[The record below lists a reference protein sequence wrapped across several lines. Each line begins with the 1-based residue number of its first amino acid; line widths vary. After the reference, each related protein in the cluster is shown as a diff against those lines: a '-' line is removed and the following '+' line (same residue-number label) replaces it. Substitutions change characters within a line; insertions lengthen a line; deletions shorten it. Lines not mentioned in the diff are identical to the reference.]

1 MVGLGLGFRS
11 SLHALDD
18 GYGRV
23 VAFYRSRGT
32 NMNGPYH
39 INRSGDGGRD
49 KRVEETNPTTSEMES
64 WKSKIQTIE
73 EAINCRKQGLG
84 SFG

>member
-1 MVGLGLGFRS
+1 M
-11 SLHALDD
+11 HALDD